1 MKVSFRCLHY
11 LPAAILEDQGGPLTW
26 RLHTKFYNF
35 TQSTSTDILTLG
47 QHTHLKLGELSS
59 LFIVYNQL
67 QFLDFCH
74 YMVFDFI
81 YCATM
86 HTLQTVRNYSD
97 CMGIWWKFFFRKLI
111 RNVKILG
118 RRLCE
123 PSLKDPHV
131 SWLEDACRHRS
142 SCYCSVAGRHCF
154 CCLFYCTL
162 KG

>member
-11 LPAAILEDQGGPLTW
+11 LPAATLDDQGGPLTW

-59 LFIVYNQL
+59 LFIVYNQISWL
-67 QFLDFCH
+67 LPLHGFWFYFLRDN
-74 YMVFDFI
+74 
-81 YCATM
+81 A
-86 HTLQTVRNYSD
+86 HTPLTLLRFSTLPWQIGKAVKNYSD
-97 CMGIWWKFFFRKLI
+97 CMGIWWKFFFRKLN

-131 SWLEDACRHRS
+131 S
-142 SCYCSVAGRHCF
+142 
-154 CCLFYCTL
+154 
-162 KG
+162 